1 MPCLGIV
8 MANSENPYPYTA
20 VKTMFVWSSK
30 AQCAV
35 DCRIVQ
41 TPPAEQDIARANY
54 VRTLRNP
61 VMVIVVIGTGDILSA
76 KTLKELAQAFMRG
89 QFKEVR
95 KGEKQYVIR

>member
-1 MPCLGIV
+1 MHCSV
-8 MANSENPYPYTA
+8 TAMANSENPYPFTP

-41 TPPAEQDIARANY
+41 KPPAAQDIARANY

-61 VMVIVVIGTGDILSA
+61 VMTIVVIGTGDVLSA

-89 QFKEVR
+89 RFKEVR
-95 KGEKQYVIR
+95 KGEKQYVIG